1 MYFIHHKVRIT
12 DNKIVMEDTLTKI
25 TKNLKIK
32 ITIKNEP
39 T

>member
-12 DNKIVMEDTLTKI
+12 GNQIVMEDTLTKM

-32 ITIKNEP
+32 IAIKNEP